1 MPNIQE
7 GILDA
12 KGTKVAIVVSRF
24 NDFLTHRLVDGAID
38 CLVRHG
44 ARDTSIEV
52 YWVPGSFEISQMAK
66 QVGKSKKFHGIICLG
81 ALIRGETPH
90 FDVLT
95 GSVIRSVDEV
105 ASSLGLPVSF
115 GLITA
120 DTVEQAMNRSGAK
133 QGNKGWDSALTLIE
147 MMKLW
152 EV

>member
-1 MPNIQE
+1 MPKIHE

-12 KGTKVAIVVSRF
+12 KGKKVAIVASRF

-152 EV
+152 EI

>member
-1 MPNIQE
+1 MPKIHE

-12 KGTKVAIVVSRF
+12 KGKKVAIVASRF

-133 QGNKGWDSALTLIE
+133 QGNKGWDSALTMIE

>member
-1 MPNIQE
+1 MPKIHE

-12 KGTKVAIVVSRF
+12 KGKKVAIVASRF

-44 ARDTSIEV
+44 ARDTSIEI

-66 QVGKSKKFHGIICLG
+66 QAGKSKKFHGIICLG